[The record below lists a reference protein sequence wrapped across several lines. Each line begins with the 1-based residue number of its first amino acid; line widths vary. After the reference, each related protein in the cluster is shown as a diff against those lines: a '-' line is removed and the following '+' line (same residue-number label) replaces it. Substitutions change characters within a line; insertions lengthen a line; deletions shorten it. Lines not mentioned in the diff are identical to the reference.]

1 MRERKAIDP
10 ALRRFLDEQA
20 AALGAPPEMTDEART
35 RMLRQRMVRAL
46 ESRTSIPGLP
56 NQVELRQ
63 VEIASGL
70 LARLY
75 TPPRAEGLLP
85 VLVYLHGGGWV
96 AGSVATHDPFC
107 RLLSGAAEVIIAS
120 IEYRMAP
127 EHPYPAAVDD
137 TLTAV
142 QWADQHAEE
151 WGGDVT
157 RLGLGGDSA
166 GANLAAVAANRLC
179 ATAAK
184 HPLRALLL
192 LYPVTDS
199 PQAGHPSYV
208 ENAAGYGLEANIMR
222 WFWQQYA
229 PGVSP
234 ADPDVS
240 PLQLHKLP
248 ALPPTLVAT
257 AEYDVLRDEGLAYA
271 QKLEAAGVAVT
282 HLHAPDMHHNFPV
295 HPGTVARFPQCN
307 AALTHIAGWLRATLA
322 RGC

>member
-1 MRERKAIDP
+1 MRERKAIDQ

-20 AALGAPPEMTDEART
+20 AALGAPAEMTDEART

-46 ESRTSIPGLP
+46 ENRTSIPGLP
-56 NQVELRQ
+56 NQVEMRP

-75 TPPRAEGLLP
+75 TPPRAEGPLP

-96 AGSVATHDPFC
+96 AGSVVTHDPFC

-120 IEYRMAP
+120 IDYRMAP
-127 EHPYPAAVDD
+127 EHPYPAALDD
-137 TLTAV
+137 TITAV
-142 QWADQHAEE
+142 QWAEQHAGK

-157 RLGLGGDSA
+157 RLALGGDSA
-166 GANLAAVAANRLC
+166 GANLAAVVANRLC
-179 ATAAK
+179 ATAGTP
-184 HPLRALLL
+184 PLRASLL

-199 PQAGHPSYV
+199 PQAGHGSYI
-208 ENAAGYGLEANIMR
+208 ENATGYGLEANIMR

-234 ADPDVS
+234 ADADVS

-248 ALPPTLVAT
+248 ALPPTMVTT

-307 AALTHIAGWLRATLA
+307 AALAQIAGWLRVTLA
-322 RGC
+322 RRR